1 MKRKIAIFV
10 SIFAA
15 VLMLLPGVASA
26 YNISNGNRSYDLGTY
41 NIKLAGN
48 EVFVSSAS
56 NSVKES
62 WQYYTII
69 NGTINKQ
76 NLKVD
81 NVTRV
86 INCQNNLLSIQL
98 SNKYLKADEI
108 YYLNE
113 KQLDTSIAV
122 QNIFDG
128 NETPIVSLDVQEFK
142 AVRPFLFN
150 LQGNKVSFS
159 NNNILIANPRVS
171 PYVGASLG
179 PFFLSWNQ
187 AVGLMGPI
195 GMISNQN
202 GQAIDLTVLNTMLQ
216 ENQTVSV
223 NLGSNFQGI
232 NLDNSPGQSPFP
244 FYNSPADIWSTNN
257 QVVAQ
262 ILQSAN
268 GPGGPVPSDTPQ
280 DVQLSSSLTG
290 TSSYVVNQI
299 TESVSLTGTSTGYS
313 QTANIELEDDYFQNY
328 QNQEAALMTLV
339 MNILTDGMNA
349 FGIPLPNPF
358 DLVLHSTSS
367 NQQTDS
373 YTIAHNAGSHTY
385 DPYTCG
391 RFGMGCYQ
399 VYGVLGTHYGFL
411 GFSFKPS
418 LTFGLYFRITNE
430 YNIGGTTSSPAYNYY
445 DYSVT
450 YGITDSSTH
459 TQFYEGTNN
468 LYFNMVEST

>member
-1 MKRKIAIFV
+1 MKRSLIVFLSVGITL
-10 SIFAA
+10 I
-15 VLMLLPGVASA
+15 MLIPGAASA
-26 YNISNGNRSYDLGTY
+26 STSSNGNNTYFLGNY
-41 NIKLAGN
+41 HIKLAGN
-48 EVFVSSAS
+48 EVSVSSTS
-56 NSVKES
+56 NSVRES
-62 WQYYTII
+62 WHYYTTI
-69 NGTINKQ
+69 NGTIYRQ
-76 NLKVD
+76 SLKVD

-86 INCQNNLLSIQL
+86 VDGRYNLLSIKL

-108 YYLNE
+108 YYLSRE
-113 KQLDTSIAV
+113 QLDTSIAV
-122 QNIFDG
+122 QNLLDR

-142 AVRPFLFN
+142 AAKPYLFN
-150 LQGNKVSFS
+150 VRGDRTGFS
-159 NNNILIANPRVS
+159 NNNIMISNPRAS

-195 GMISNQN
+195 GIMSNPN
-202 GQAIDLTVLNTMLQ
+202 GQAIDLTVLDTMLK
-216 ENQTVSV
+216 ENQTASV
-223 NLGSNFQGI
+223 NLGSNFQGV
-232 NLDNSPGQSPFP
+232 NLDNSPGPSPFP
-244 FYNSPADIWSTNN
+244 FYNSPSDIWNTNN
-257 QVVAQ
+257 QIIAQ

-280 DVQLSSSLTG
+280 DVQLSSSITG

-299 TESVSLTGTSTGYS
+299 SESVSLTGTSTGYS

-339 MNILTDGMNA
+339 MSILTDGMNT
-349 FGIPLPNPF
+349 FGIPMPNPF
-358 DLVLHSTSS
+358 DLILHSTST
-367 NQQTDS
+367 NQETDT
-373 YTIAHNAGSHTY
+373 YTIVHNAGSHVY

-391 RFGMGCYQ
+391 RFHMGCYL
-399 VYGVLGTHYGFL
+399 VYNVLGTNYGFL
-411 GFSFKPS
+411 GLSFKAS

-430 YNIGGTTSSPAYNYY
+430 YNIGGTSSSPAYNYY

-468 LYFNMVEST
+468 LYFNMGESS